1 MTEAQPKGERPVTPP
16 NGASPSVIDARAVTF
31 SVEAK
36 RLLNRVDLE
45 AERGQFV
52 GLIGP
57 NGAGKSTLLRA
68 ISSVLKIKQGAISLE
83 GEDLRSLGAKRIA
96 SALALVP
103 QIAPYTQGFTTFE
116 LVLMGRYPHLGRL
129 QVEGEND
136 DRIAGDAMRLTETD
150 GFAERTLDTLSG
162 GERQRVFI
170 ARALAQEPR
179 VLLLDEPTSNLD
191 ILHQL
196 KILTLVR
203 RLVDGGL
210 TAVAAIHDLNLAAR
224 FCDRLVVLA
233 EGRVLAEGSAA
244 EVLTPE
250 VVEDAFGVRSE
261 IHRDPATGALMVSLI
276 AAVDEESDAGLGVGG
291 TPSAEAAGI
300 PRRDESEAAG
310 VIG

>member
-1 MTEAQPKGERPVTPP
+1 MTDAPPKGERSVSTP
-16 NGASPSVIDARAVTF
+16 NGASPSAIDAQAVSF

-36 RLLNRVDLE
+36 RLLDGVDLR
-45 AERGQFV
+45 ARRGQFV

-68 ISSVLKIKQGAISLE
+68 ISSVLKIEQGAISLE
-83 GEDLRSLGAKRIA
+83 GEDLRTLGAKRIA
-96 SALALVP
+96 STLALVP

-129 QVEGEND
+129 QVEGEDD
-136 DRIAGDAMRLTETD
+136 DRIAGEAMRLTETD
-150 GFAERTLDTLSG
+150 RFAERTLDTLSG

-196 KILTLVR
+196 KIMTLVR
-203 RLVDGGL
+203 RLVDDGL

-233 EGRVLAEGSAA
+233 EGRVLAEGIAA
-244 EVLTPE
+244 EVLTPGTI
-250 VVEDAFGVRSE
+250 EDAFGVRSE

-276 AAVDEESDAGLGVGG
+276 AAVDEEPDAELGVGE
-291 TPSAEAAGI
+291 TASAREAGI

-310 VIG
+310 VIS